1 MFAFGATMLEMTSS
15 RPLPQSGGVHS
26 AEWHRLRVRDNKRA
40 ARGAARVPTT
50 MGTPACSTSE
60 PSVWHRS
67 ASCKRS
73 LASRTERVAS
83 EPLTAS
89 RRKWEEC

>member
-26 AEWHRLRVRDNKRA
+26 AEWHLLRVRESGR
-40 ARGAARVPTT
+40 R
-50 MGTPACSTSE
+50 PAGYYGY
-60 PSVWHRS
+60 PSVHIFRAILLAS

-89 RRKWEEC
+89 RRKCAEC